1 MKLLFVK
8 HDLMDPASAASIAM
22 SGEACETSAS
32 ANTMYTT
39 PTNSNL
45 GARAALEEATTAGG
59 GAWQHTTGTSKKMTQ
74 EGHDIA
80 AAGAQTQFPSV
91 LTNEM
96 SANSL
101 ANIDLDARAADDA
114 ACGTGDPIDGQRE
127 DREKSRTARG
137 GAQQL
142 TTGTRQPPEAMSSGD
157 PDTTTHAYKSVQHRT
172 PDRARY
178 RAGQGLTKVKSRTSK
193 SGTPAASAAQPEI
206 GHDGAWVRREQ
217 SLCPWDPPAHFP
229 KAPTNRYSGYQQP
242 LPSRAGSQSAHAM
255 LLRRKS
261 PTAVPH

>member
-39 PTNSNL
+39 PTNSDL
-45 GARAALEEATTAGG
+45 GARAALEAAGQMEGQISGQGRDGEQSTTAGG
-59 GAWQHTTGTSKKMTQ
+59 GAWQHTTGTSKEMTQ

-96 SANSL
+96 SANNL
-101 ANIDLDARAADDA
+101 ANGDLGARAVDDA

-127 DREKSRTARG
+127 DREKSRTAGG
-137 GAQQL
+137 GAGQH
-142 TTGTRQPPEAMSSGD
+142 TTGMRQPPEAMSSGD
-157 PDTTTHAYKSVQHRT
+157 PDTTTRAHKSVSHRT
-172 PDRARY
+172 PDQAHY
-178 RAGQGLTKVKSRTSK
+178 RHGQGLTKVKSHTSK
-193 SGTPAASAAQPEI
+193 SGTPAASASQPTP
-206 GHDGAWVRREQ
+206 Q
-217 SLCPWDPPAHFP
+217 SVGSKRP
-229 KAPTNRYSGYQQP
+229 KRDWP
-242 LPSRAGSQSAHAM
+242 
-255 LLRRKS
+255 
-261 PTAVPH
+261 